1 MEYIFFDGFYNVF
14 LDDLEKELSDKK
26 NFSEYLASKKIHENI
41 MDEIRKAIRN
51 VGLRCLI
58 LEFQVWS
65 KVNKVE
71 GNNIREKAEYYKE
84 KLAEDRNYCE
94 LILTIYPEIKPIC
107 QKIIQAQKKNIIG
120 LFQKFE
126 QDKDKIFERFF
137 PGEKVKV
144 IEKIHIGQGDLHC
157 EGKSVIEIRFED
169 GDSIYYKPHSLA
181 GDLLFY
187 RIFNKIEGTAQDFYS
202 EIPIMDCIDYGWEK
216 GEQQRECHSE
226 KEIRDFYKRIGI
238 MLCISYLLGTHDL
251 HYQNMIACGEYPFF
265 IDLENI
271 FQTDETIFRVGE
283 SRSFPYSVLSSS
295 ILPSNLKDS
304 PYCAVTGGNGGAS
317 LYQVPMLK
325 EKDDRLFITYGKP
338 EMPAGKNRLG
348 VDIEA
353 INYLKEI
360 ENGFNHAYKKIMNMD
375 DTELLGMI
383 PGDLRSRYLLHNTQ
397 LYHNILEASYHPQL
411 LMKTGEREKFIRR
424 LCPNGIAR
432 EYEIEDLVRGD
443 IPYFYRK
450 ADSRSL
456 FTSSGREIKDY
467 FKETVFEAIQR
478 RKGRMNENDRKLQ
491 CNLIRWSLDISRLS
505 EDDFINEK
513 YNGEERKESQ
523 KEWREFAIEMADKI
537 EREAI
542 WNEGKTKVT
551 WLALR
556 YSNDPRLDVQI
567 ETCDYY
573 LYEGLAGIILFMK
586 AMQASIGEYE
596 DLCRTAENV
605 LFEYTDSVYE
615 GKRDPDSDYT
625 GLYCGEGAIVYT
637 YQTLF
642 QFTGEQKYLFYAI
655 KHAEILKRLIE
666 YDKSIDILYGNAG
679 AIIAFCGLYK
689 VTNNI
694 EYLEYAKEAEKFLR
708 HNLQKSEEGVFFRG
722 HGMEKPCAGIAH
734 GNSGLILAY
743 GQLWQYTK
751 EVIYTDVLFDLLS
764 YENMLFKDRQKGMK
778 ETDWKTSQL
787 PSWCHGDLGILWTYL
802 KLKEMTGAEFD
813 HETKIVL
820 ENGEKIL
827 EKVGLRRSM
836 GICHGN
842 FGNLLLMKECSENL
856 QIGSN
861 ITYRFEKKV
870 KDLLSE
876 ERFLMLK
883 ERLDYGLMQ
892 GIAGAGYSCLKL
904 HKLITEDKIFI

>member
-1 MEYIFFDGFYNVF
+1 MEYNYFDGFYDVF
-14 LDDLEKELSDKK
+14 LDDLKRELSDNNS
-26 NFSEYLASKKIHENI
+26 NFSEYLVSKKVQENI
-41 MDEIRKAIRN
+41 MDEIRKTIRN

-65 KVNKVE
+65 KVNKIE
-71 GNNIREKAEYYKE
+71 GNNIREKAEYYKK
-84 KLAEDRNYCE
+84 KLVEDRNYCE
-94 LILTIYPEIKPIC
+94 SILAIYPEIKPIC
-107 QKIIQAQKKNIIG
+107 QKIVQTQKKNIID

-137 PGEKVKV
+137 SEEKVKM
-144 IEKIHIGQGDLHC
+144 IKEIHIGQGDLHC
-157 EGKSVIEIRFED
+157 EGKSVMEIRFED
-169 GDSIYYKPHSLA
+169 GASIYYKPHSLA

-187 RIFNKIEGTAQDFYS
+187 RIFNKIEGTEQDFYN
-202 EIPIMDCIDYGWEK
+202 EIPIIDCIDYGWEK
-216 GEQQRECHSE
+216 GKQQRECHSE
-226 KEIRDFYKRIGI
+226 KEICNFYKRIGI

-271 FQTDETIFRVGE
+271 FQTDEIIFHVRE
-283 SRSFPYSVLSSS
+283 NRSFPYSVLSSS

-338 EMPAGKNRLG
+338 EMPAGKNRPG
-348 VDIEA
+348 ADVEA

-360 ENGFNHAYKKIMNMD
+360 ENGFNNAYKKIMNMD
-375 DTELLGMI
+375 ETELLGMT

-411 LMKTGEREKFIRR
+411 LMKTGEREEFIRG
-424 LCPNGIAR
+424 LCPKGIAR
-432 EYEIEDLVRGD
+432 EYEIEDLLRGD

-450 ADSRSL
+450 ADSKSL

-478 RKGRMNENDRKLQ
+478 RKGRMNESDRKLQ
-491 CNLIRWSLDISRLS
+491 CNLIRWSLDISKLS

-513 YNGEERKESQ
+513 YNVEERKESQ

-537 EREAI
+537 KREAI
-542 WNEGKTKVT
+542 WNDEKTKVT
-551 WLALR
+551 WLALK
-556 YSNDPRLDVQI
+556 YSYEPRLDVQI
-567 ETCDYY
+567 GTCDYY

-586 AMQASIGEYE
+586 AIQVSSGGYE
-596 DLCRTAENV
+596 DVCRAAENV

-615 GKRDPDSDYT
+615 GKQDPDSYYT

-655 KHAEILKRLIE
+655 KHAEILLRLVE

-679 AIIAFCGLYK
+679 AIIAFCGLYRI
-689 VTNNI
+689 TNNI
-694 EYLEYAKEAEKFLR
+694 KYLEYAKEAEKFLR
-708 HNLQKSEEGVFFRG
+708 HNLQIGKDGVFFCG
-722 HGMEKPCAGIAH
+722 HGMKKPCAGIAH
-734 GNSGLILAY
+734 GNSGLIFAY
-743 GQLWQYTK
+743 GQLWKYAEEDK
-751 EVIYTDVLFDLLS
+751 YGSVLLGLLR
-764 YENMLFKDRQKGMK
+764 YENMLFRGRKKGMK

-787 PSWCHGDLGILWTYL
+787 PSWCHGSLGILWTYS
-802 KLKEMTGAEFD
+802 KLKEMTGTKFD
-813 HETKIVL
+813 PETKMVL

-827 EKVGLRRSM
+827 EKVVLRRSM
-836 GICHGN
+836 GLCHGN
-842 FGNLLLMKECSENL
+842 FGNLFLMKECSEKL
-856 QIGSN
+856 QLGSN
-861 ITYRFEKKV
+861 ITSNFEKNV
-870 KDLLSE
+870 KKLLSE
-876 ERFLMLK
+876 EILLMPK
-883 ERLDYGLMQ
+883 EQLDYGLMQ
-892 GIAGAGYSCLKL
+892 GISGVGYACLRLQKR
-904 HKLITEDKIFI
+904 